1 MIRTAICEAYW
12 HKGDG
17 AAGRN
22 VALMML
28 NREPKHSSH
37 KLSRNITAPSKIQGR
52 IYADGR

>member
-1 MIRTAICEAYW
+1 MIRNAFCEAYW

-37 KLSRNITAPSKIQGR
+37 KLSRNITTPSKIQGR